1 LEPVFYLDT
10 EGVNQETGMT
20 NRKSTPVL
28 TAVIDAAQDLLSVGS
43 LQIGGNHLTVSG
55 LLKEGNLLKERRLQ
69 KGRGHLKGK
78 SHRREKNP
86 LLKIRNQL

>member
-1 LEPVFYLDT
+1 MEPVLDI
-10 EGVNQETGMT
+10 EGVNQETGMI

-28 TAVIDAAQDLLSVGS
+28 TAVIDAAQDLLSVES

-55 LLKEGNLLKERRLQ
+55 LLKEENPLNERSLQ
-69 KGRGHLKGK
+69 KGKGHLKGK
-78 SHRREKNP
+78 NHRNEKNP